1 MKKVIII
8 SAVAALLALAAW
20 GLFSAY
26 HKNSNVVSTIELSG
40 NNESESAA
48 EQTITDKIP
57 STADQLIYLIEEEKL
72 AHDIYSKLYEQ
83 YGARVFGNILDSE
96 STHQSRVLSL
106 LEARG
111 IKDPRSAEIGAFT
124 NNDLQSLYNQLL
136 EKGMRSEADA
146 YEVGVLIE
154 ERDIADITAQLALAK
169 DDDVISTL
177 EALRSGSENHLRA
190 FNRQLGR

>member
-57 STADQLIYLIEEEKL
+57 STDDQLIYLIEEEKL

-124 NNDLQSLYNQLL
+124 NNDLQSVYNELL

-154 ERDIADITAQLALAK
+154 ERDIADITAQLAIAK